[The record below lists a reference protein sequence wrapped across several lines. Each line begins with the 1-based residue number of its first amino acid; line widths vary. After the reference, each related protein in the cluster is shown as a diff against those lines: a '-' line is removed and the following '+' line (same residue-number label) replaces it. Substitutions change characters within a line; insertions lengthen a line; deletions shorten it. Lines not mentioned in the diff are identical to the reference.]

1 MSVLGSIIIG
11 AGTSA
16 AVYMTGAQV
25 YAEYLFPAV
34 FVYHI
39 ITFTLTY
46 PEATLIRK
54 LIITFLLSF
63 ADLFVTAAIFQIQL
77 PRKLWLWVLEYAI
90 IHYMVR
96 QMTIDEI
103 KQLLSH
109 ELVRLPIFILPGY
122 IKSLSLLSTLCILTC
137 EYDLKNLKGFVV
149 LLVAGVLKMT
159 STIGVYYLDKLSLGG
174 RFDRLSVDEIWNKFK
189 VYVFGVCIAV
199 EVCAYYERPIKEF
212 NWSKSG
218 NLIESYMFG
227 YNLSQSYLV
236 PGIFFAGVYAYQ
248 SYNYGKILK
257 ERIEE

>member
-16 AVYMTGAQV
+16 AVYVTGAQV

-34 FVYHI
+34 FVYHN

-46 PEATLIRK
+46 PEATFIRK

-63 ADLFVTAAIFQIQL
+63 ADLFLTAAIFQIQL

-96 QMTIDEI
+96 QMTLDEI
-103 KQLLSH
+103 KQLVSND
-109 ELVRLPIFILPGY
+109 LVRLPVFILPGY
-122 IKSLSLLSTLCILTC
+122 IKSLSLVSTLCMLAC
-137 EYDLKNLKGFVV
+137 EYDLKYLKGFVI
-149 LLVAGVLKMT
+149 LLVAGILKIT

-174 RFDRLSVDEIWNKFK
+174 RFDRLSVNEIWSKMK
-189 VYVFGVCIAV
+189 VNVVGVCIAV
-199 EVCAYYERPIKEF
+199 EICAYYEKSIRGN

-218 NLIESYMFG
+218 NLIEDYMFG
-227 YNLSQSYLV
+227 YNLKEIYLV

-248 SYNYGKILK
+248 SYNYGKKLK
-257 ERIEE
+257 VRIEE